1 MDSGHPP
8 VSTAYLALWL
18 LLSGWKPA
26 VARIAMLLLAAFA
39 LTNVFLMARRV
50 ASTGVAV
57 ASTIATAM
65 YPVFFVQS
73 SLAHADLA
81 AAAFSLWGI
90 RLGIERRLWRS
101 QVAFSL
107 AVLSKETAVLT
118 PVAIAVWEF
127 FLSPEAASR
136 TDRLRRTAIR
146 LFPVLP
152 LAAWLLYHH
161 YVTGRFFGDA
171 QFYEYNVTN
180 AVTPLRIMLAFAIRV
195 WHLLGFM
202 NMLALT
208 AAMAAA
214 MWFKPVYD
222 PHAQQE
228 RRRIAIP
235 TQLQFALIMLV
246 NLIGF
251 SIVGGALLTRY
262 LLPLYPLVIIIGMS
276 TLHRRVGRWEWPA
289 ALVVI
294 CFLLALFFDPPYKIG
309 PEDNLV
315 YKAFVE
321 LHADASLFLEQHER
335 GKTVLTAWPAND
347 ELTRPY
353 LGYVSKPLPVTTIK
367 DFSLEQVLKAQ
378 TVRPRYQVVLAFST
392 KYAQPVWLGSRAMEN
407 LSRRYLDYHT
417 DVTPDVIA
425 SLLGGKIV
433 FFDKMKAEWVAV
445 LEMDEPGTSAAIS
458 ENQSNHRHHR

>member
-8 VSTAYLALWL
+8 GSTAYLALWL

-73 SLAHADLA
+73 SLTHADLA

-127 FLSPEAASR
+127 FLSPEVASR

-161 YVTGRFFGDA
+161 HVTGRFFGDA

-180 AVTPLRIMLAFAIRV
+180 ALTPLRIMLAFAIRV

-214 MWFKPVYD
+214 
-222 PHAQQE
+222 
-228 RRRIAIP
+228 
-235 TQLQFALIMLV
+235 T
-246 NLIGF
+246 
-251 SIVGGALLTRY
+251 
-262 LLPLYPLVIIIGMS
+262 
-276 TLHRRVGRWEWPA
+276 
-289 ALVVI
+289 
-294 CFLLALFFDPPYKIG
+294 
-309 PEDNLV
+309 
-315 YKAFVE
+315 
-321 LHADASLFLEQHER
+321 
-335 GKTVLTAWPAND
+335 
-347 ELTRPY
+347 
-353 LGYVSKPLPVTTIK
+353 PLPT
-367 DFSLEQVLKAQ
+367 A
-378 TVRPRYQVVLAFST
+378 
-392 KYAQPVWLGSRAMEN
+392 
-407 LSRRYLDYHT
+407 
-417 DVTPDVIA
+417 A
-425 SLLGGKIV
+425 SK
-433 FFDKMKAEWVAV
+433 
-445 LEMDEPGTSAAIS
+445 
-458 ENQSNHRHHR
+458 